1 MGAER
6 RGSRP
11 GHIAPALMGP
21 RRRTWPWA
29 LVGQTLA
36 ALALFLMVLVPQG
49 TMVARSGDQV
59 FITICTGHGPA
70 TLAAP
75 EGLGGKKTPP
85 TGKAP
90 DSPCP
95 FAGHAPPAPVPSVA
109 TFSRTSAFPP
119 PSNAPRIDDSVAPG
133 QGLAAPPPPALA
145 SPPVLRVTG

>member
-1 MGAER
+1 M
-6 RGSRP
+6 
-11 GHIAPALMGP
+11 APAVIWP
-21 RRRTWPWA
+21 RQRRRPWSC
-29 LVGQTLA
+29 VGQTLV

-49 TMVARSGDQV
+49 TMMARSGDQV

-75 EGLGGKKTPP
+75 DGLGGKKTPP
-85 TGKAP
+85 ARKAP

-119 PSNAPRIDDSVAPG
+119 PTNAPRIADSVAPG

-145 SPPVLRVTG
+145 SPHFLRVTG